1 MPAFATALRP
11 IRLTK
16 YEMLPNRSP
25 AARRHTVWYH
35 PPMLASV
42 KQLLPRLRL
51 LLILAAAL
59 GCFIFLFNLF
69 GGLQS
74 PGDAGLLDRSDP
86 SATTIEVLNGTQLTT
101 VLASFLCFALAVGL
115 AWLCWQRLKGPN
127 EKRLMTGLLSALCAV
142 AFFALGLYLGV
153 ISAAQRG
160 LPYGNLPYDQH
171 QIDLTGVEPLGLALL
186 AGFILS
192 VAVVGI
198 IRPRFVIVPVL
209 VWLVLAFMFGMFESD
224 AIRGL
229 NLFDRPSRLQP
240 VLAYQEIIDGYLPP
254 VPGHAVVVETVPDSD
269 VPPDFSSPE
278 FADDPGG
285 PPDPDAVEA
294 LFLDLGSQD
303 AEATEN
309 AAIALEELGA
319 DVIGLET
326 GGFLVKWDVRV
337 YLVPGVTAKQTDP
350 PKPEPVFSVRGAT
363 ETGYLRTA
371 VGDAY
376 TGGIWAQ
383 LNPLELSYLAGT
395 DVRTLVVAE
404 LAEGSATT
412 SAPSPKPESALL
424 SHNWIMPEH
433 ANRSQEITV
442 SPHPPGGSLPV
453 GPLPVSLNL
462 DLVRADGSYT
472 PFSGTFD
479 SEPVPSDYTWISRV
493 PEFSQEQLRQATPT
507 SDEAYLGLPDNLP
520 PRVWDLARR
529 IAEGHDGPYLKAKA
543 IEDFLQREYTYGFAG
558 VETPE
563 RPLDQ
568 DPVDWFLFDSRQ
580 GTSGQFSSA
589 FVVMVRSL
597 GIPARVAS
605 GWAIAEVGVRQAVIS
620 DQAHQWAEV
629 GFTDLGWI
637 IFEPTGPGG
646 PPSRAGSS
654 GVWEAELAR
663 LSGILHTDPLI
674 SSRTEAAGEL
684 VRFSGKSPLPAARVT
699 KPLAEALRSDDSI
712 AVRSVAARAL
722 GTLSDVSVL
731 EPLRVAVIADAAPEV
746 RISAIH
752 ALAETGYDG
761 VIPHIAEALVDSD
774 PIVRN
779 SGEGVLTDLGAVV
792 TQLENGGKL
801 VHVADEISA
810 TVAGI
815 SAMQAPEPSHIPV
828 FRTRGT
834 NNTKYL
840 RTGVG
845 DIYRNGVWSQSHLLE
860 LPYPSERELP
870 RLVDR
875 LLPDYLGNKPADA
888 PDPKLTSLAWP
899 SGGFGYQSQQDR
911 ITVSSVDSS
920 ELLPAGVWPISLGA
934 RYIFSTGHY
943 RPFSATFRS
952 DQSLETFSWLTR
964 TQRPSRERLVS
975 TAVTDDPFFTQL
987 PDDLPPRVRD
997 LAGEITRGYD
1007 TPYLKAKA
1015 IESYLRGNYTYAFA
1029 GPDSTG
1035 PPVGRD
1041 PVDWFLFDSRQG
1053 TCGQFSSA
1061 FVILAR
1067 AAGIP
1072 ARVVSGWTVSPQD
1085 DWQTIHADQAHQW
1098 AEVAFKELGWVTFE
1112 PTAPAGAPARTP
1124 GFEDGVSG
1132 VPEPVLGTEA
1142 RKVLEDIAGDNPD
1155 LASVIEERLGAPGQ
1169 GGSSAADRLEELL
1182 ANNPS
1187 ENSPSAAEILASV
1200 GAEVTP
1206 LENGGALVS
1215 VGTGASWVPGTT
1227 TGQASEHPGKPVFQ
1241 VTGGVSA
1248 GYLRTTTGGVYSD
1261 GRWSQID
1268 PVQLP
1273 YQQGEGLPV
1282 LVDRRQSHWD
1292 LSAFSAAPSTAM
1304 SLLAWPKPGYGTLLG
1319 LDPIRVSAHPAAGT
1333 IPAGRRPISLR
1344 ADQILVGGTYAP
1356 FSATFASEE
1365 ALTEYSWMAQHV
1377 VFPPDQLVDAE
1388 PFIDAA
1394 YTQLPGDLPPRIR
1407 ELALEIT
1414 AGHDSAYLKAK
1425 AIERFLRDN
1434 FIYAFASADT
1444 KTPPP
1449 GHDPVDWFL
1458 FEAKQGTCGQFSSA
1472 FVVLARSVG
1481 LPARVVSGWSVG
1493 SSQQS
1498 RMVYSDQAHQWAEVP
1513 FENLG
1518 WITFEPT
1525 AAGGPPSRSS
1535 GMADAGRA
1543 FVTEAADPTSSQDAD
1558 SLEQNRQPQETMIEI
1573 SQWPVRTRLGAPF
1586 TIAGTVTTT
1595 SGAPVDQVEVEIFI
1609 NEKKENGGVKVGTGT
1624 AERGRFSVDIRLPAR
1639 FARGSYQLIAHA
1651 LANSEYEESWSDP
1664 EIKVYSSTGLEL
1676 TGPAEVSVDTAAQF
1690 SGRLSEEVAG
1700 GVANQEIQI
1709 TVDGQPTAPAYT
1721 DAGGEFLFSHSFAE
1735 TGEHLVEARFVEA
1748 DFMLENAAQLT
1759 LKATMPS
1766 VLEIEVFP
1774 QVQLGAEFPVRG
1786 YLRDGR
1792 GYPLGRQ
1799 KVEISLAGGSP
1810 HSVVTDI
1817 QGAFQMNDVVDNAGV
1832 HALVATFDGDGDIE
1846 PSSYRTSVRVAE
1858 PVSMSLVGNRVARVG
1873 HPYRLT
1879 GKLTGMNGRPLP
1891 DSQISVGVMGGTS
1904 TLVHTDVEGSFRWEA
1919 VFDAEAEATVEV
1931 GFVGTADLE
1940 PTRRLWPVEVATPQI
1955 AVEAP
1960 ETIARGN
1967 DLMLRGS
1974 VMVGSQDVRDVEIV
1988 VTGHDDGQIV
1998 DRTNAAGSFTVV
2010 LPIGLESDTG
2020 PLTLEIAA
2028 PELDVASEVATQV
2041 LSVTSIIVV
2050 PMEQGRPGRQ
2060 LPLQAQLHDDRGHGI
2075 SGAVLRYGEDGQAV
2089 TDAAGT
2095 AILTIPVPD
2104 TDDPSI
2110 LPVTLRFNGDQS
2122 HLPIT
2127 YTVGLP
2133 VTSPPFDWLLWVGLP
2148 ISLFLCATLAYVWGR
2163 RGFALDRSRGR
2174 GTAADPGSA
2183 AVPEPSLPASGPGDV
2198 PQERSSEA
2206 RDEAMVVP
2214 IPEVEQKPHA
2224 VTKLIMRFPDL
2235 PTSAAPIWRLGES
2248 VRVECTLID
2257 ANEDPLE
2264 AANLYLDWPGFGEP
2278 VLLTTDPEGRCA
2290 ASWLGTERGTCRVTA
2305 RYPGDQNHAPSSTSE
2320 EFELRGPVPTQL
2332 EVNIS
2337 KPANDL
2343 PDIWGTGEEI
2353 AVEFV
2358 LVDTYGR
2365 GVVGRR
2371 IVVTIGDTDQPV
2383 EVITDDSG
2391 RGRTDLTGPVP
2402 GTYPI
2407 AANFAGDLD
2416 YLPSSGDRQFQLVE
2430 FRSYVVRHYNDFLA
2444 WIRGQVPNI
2453 PDQAT
2458 PREMEAMVVA
2468 SGLPV
2473 DQRALEEV
2481 IARFEEADYSLHEIG
2496 RARFESMHRACTK
2509 LMAEPGE

>member
-1 MPAFATALRP
+1 
-11 IRLTK
+11 
-16 YEMLPNRSP
+16 
-25 AARRHTVWYH
+25 
-35 PPMLASV
+35 MLASA
-42 KQLLPRLRL
+42 KQLLPRMRL

-74 PGDAGLLDRSDP
+74 PGDSGLLDRSDP
-86 SATTIEVLNGTQLTT
+86 SATATEVLNGTQLTT
-101 VLASFLCFALAVGL
+101 VLASFLCFALSVGL

-127 EKRLMTGLLSALCAV
+127 ERRVFAGLLSALCAV

-254 VPGHAVVVETVPDSD
+254 LPGPAVVVDTVPVSD
-269 VPPDFSSPE
+269 VPPALSSPE
-278 FADDPGG
+278 LADAPGS

-294 LFLDLGSQD
+294 LLLHLGSQD
-303 AEATEN
+303 AETTEN

-337 YLVPGVTAKQTDP
+337 HLVPGVTAKQTNP
-350 PKPEPVFSVRGAT
+350 PESEPVFSVRGAT

-383 LNPLELSYLAGT
+383 LNPLELTYLAGT

-404 LAEGSATT
+404 LAEGSAST

-433 ANRSQEITV
+433 SNRSQEITV

-462 DLVRADGSYT
+462 DLVRADGSYS

-479 SEPVPSDYTWISRV
+479 SEAVPSDYTWNSRV
-493 PEFSQEQLRQATPT
+493 PEFSQEQLRQAAPT

-520 PRVWDLARR
+520 PRVRDLARR
-529 IAEGHDGPYLKAKA
+529 IAEGQDEPYPKAKA
-543 IEDFLQREYTYGFAG
+543 IEDFLQREYTYGFSG

-563 RPLDQ
+563 RPLHQ

-605 GWAIAEVGVRQAVIS
+605 GWAIAEVGVRQTVIS

-629 GFTDLGWI
+629 GFADLGWV
-637 IFEPTGPGG
+637 IFEPTGSGG

-654 GVWEAELAR
+654 VVWEAELAR
-663 LSGILHTDPLI
+663 LSRILHTDPLI

-684 VRFSGKSPLPAARVT
+684 VRFSGKSPLPAARVI
-699 KPLAEALRSDDSI
+699 KPLAKALRSDESI
-712 AVRSVAARAL
+712 AVRSAAARAL
-722 GTLSDVSVL
+722 GALSDVAVL

-779 SGEGVLTDLGAVV
+779 TGEGVLTDLGAVV
-792 TQLENGGKL
+792 TQLENSGKL

-815 SAMQAPEPSHIPV
+815 SAMQSPEPSHIPV

-870 RLVDR
+870 PLVDR
-875 LLPDYLGNKPADA
+875 LLQDYLGNRPADA
-888 PDPKLTSLAWP
+888 PDPRLTSLSWP
-899 SGGFGYQSQQDR
+899 SGGLVSQSQQDR

-934 RYIFSTGHY
+934 RLIFSTGYY

-952 DQSLETFSWLTR
+952 DQSLGTFSWLTR
-964 TQRPSRERLVS
+964 TQRPSREQLVS
-975 TAVTDDPFFTQL
+975 TAVADDPFFTQL
-987 PDDLPPRVRD
+987 PEDLPPRIRD
-997 LAGEITRGYD
+997 LAREITRSYD

-1015 IESYLRGNYTYAFA
+1015 IEVYLRGNYTYAFA
-1029 GPDSTG
+1029 GPDSAG
-1035 PPVGRD
+1035 APVGRD
-1041 PVDWFLFDSRQG
+1041 PVDWFLFDQRQG

-1072 ARVVSGWTVSPQD
+1072 ARVVSGWVVSPQD

-1112 PTAPAGAPARTP
+1112 PTAPSGAPARTP

-1132 VPEPVLGTEA
+1132 VPEPVLGYEA

-1169 GGSSAADRLEELL
+1169 DGSAADD
-1182 ANNPS
+1182 NPS
-1187 ENSPSAAEILASV
+1187 ENSPSAAEILALV

-1206 LENGGALVS
+1206 LENGGALVD

-1227 TGQASEHPGKPVFQ
+1227 AGQASEHAAKPVFQ

-1248 GYLRTTTGGVYSD
+1248 GYLRTTTGDVYSD

-1268 PVQLP
+1268 PVQLAYP
-1273 YQQGEGLPV
+1273 QGEGLPV
-1282 LVDRRQSHWD
+1282 LVDRSRSRWD
-1292 LSAFSAAPSTAM
+1292 LSALPAAPSEAM
-1304 SLLAWPKPGYGTLLG
+1304 SLLAWPQPGYGTLLG
-1319 LDPIRVSAHPAAGT
+1319 LDLIKVSAHPATGN
-1333 IPAGRRPISLR
+1333 IPAGRKPISLR
-1344 ADQILVGGTYAP
+1344 ADQILIGGTYAP
-1356 FSATFASEE
+1356 LSATFASEDV
-1365 ALTEYSWMAQHV
+1365 LTEYSWLAQHLA
-1377 VFPPDQLVDAE
+1377 FPPDQLMDAE

-1394 YTQLPGDLPPRIR
+1394 YTQLPEDLPPRIR

-1472 FVVLARSVG
+1472 FVVLSRSVG

-1493 SSQQS
+1493 ASRQS
-1498 RMVYSDQAHQWAEVP
+1498 RIVYSDQAHQWAEVP
-1513 FENLG
+1513 FESLG

-1525 AAGGPPSRSS
+1525 AAGGAPSRYSET
-1535 GMADAGRA
+1535 GDEGRTS
-1543 FVTEAADPTSSQDAD
+1543 VLEASDRTGSQDPD
-1558 SLEQNRQPQETMIEI
+1558 LLEQNRQPQETIIEI

-1586 TIAGTVTTT
+1586 TIAGTVATT
-1595 SGAPVDQVEVEIFI
+1595 SGDPVDQVEVEIFI
-1609 NEKKENGGVKVGTGT
+1609 NKKKENGGVKVGTGA
-1624 AERGRFSVDIRLPAR
+1624 AERGRFTVDIRLPAR

-1676 TGPAEVSVDTAAQF
+1676 TGPAEVSVDTVAQF

-1700 GVANQEIQI
+1700 ALANQEIQI
-1709 TVDGQPTAPAYT
+1709 TVDGQPIAPAYT
-1721 DAGGEFLFSHSFAE
+1721 DAGGEFLFAHSFAE

-1766 VLEIEVFP
+1766 VMEIEVFP
-1774 QVQLGAEFPVRG
+1774 PVQIGAEFPVRG

-1792 GYPLGRQ
+1792 GHPLGRQ

-1817 QGAFQMNDVVDNAGV
+1817 QGAFQMNGVVDNAGL

-1858 PVSMSLVGNRVARVG
+1858 PVSMTLAGNRVARVG

-1891 DSQISVGVMGGTS
+1891 NSQLSVGVMGGTS

-1931 GFVGTADLE
+1931 GFVGTTDLG

-1955 AVEAP
+1955 AVEVP
-1960 ETIARGN
+1960 ETIARGT
-1967 DLMLRGS
+1967 DLTLRGA

-1988 VTGHDDGQIV
+1988 VTGHDKGQIV
-1998 DRTNAAGSFTVV
+1998 DRTNAAGSFMVV
-2010 LPIGLESDTG
+2010 LPIGLESNTG

-2028 PELDVASEVATQV
+2028 PELDVTSEVTTQV
-2041 LSVTSIIVV
+2041 LSATSIIVV

-2075 SGAVLRYGEDGQAV
+2075 SGGVLRYGEDGQAV
-2089 TDAAGT
+2089 TDADGT

-2104 TDDPSI
+2104 TDDPSVT
-2110 LPVTLRFNGDQS
+2110 PVTLRFNGDQS
-2122 HLPIT
+2122 HLPTT

-2133 VTSPPFDWLLWVGLP
+2133 ITSPPFDWLLWVGLP
-2148 ISLFLCATLAYVWGR
+2148 ISLVLCATLAYVWGR
-2163 RGFALDRSRGR
+2163 RGFALDRGRGR
-2174 GTAADPGSA
+2174 GSTVDPGSA
-2183 AVPEPSLPASGPGDV
+2183 ALPDPSLPASGSGDV
-2198 PQERSSEA
+2198 PQERSSEV
-2206 RDEAMVVP
+2206 RDEAVVVP
-2214 IPEVEQKPHA
+2214 VLDVDQKSHA
-2224 VTKLIMRFPDL
+2224 VTKLTMRFPDL
-2235 PTSAAPIWRLGES
+2235 PTSAVPIWRLGES

-2264 AANLYLDWPGFGEP
+2264 TANLYLDWPGFGES
-2278 VLLTTDPEGRCA
+2278 VLLNTDPEGRCTA
-2290 ASWLGTERGTCRVTA
+2290 AWLGTERGTYRVTA
-2305 RYPGDQNHAPSSTSE
+2305 RYPGDQHNAPSSTSE

-2332 EVNIS
+2332 EVNIT
-2337 KPANDL
+2337 KPTYDL

-2353 AVEFV
+2353 AVDVV
-2358 LVDTYGR
+2358 LVDTYGH

-2371 IVVTIGDTDQPV
+2371 IAVTIGDTDQPV

-2407 AANFAGDLD
+2407 AANFAGDLE
-2416 YLPSSGDRQFQLVE
+2416 YLPSSGDRQLQLVE
-2430 FRSYVVRHYNDFLA
+2430 FRSYVVRRYNDFLA

-2481 IARFEEADYSLHEIG
+2481 ITRFEEADYSLREIG
-2496 RARFESMHRACTK
+2496 RARFESMHRACAK
-2509 LMAEPGE
+2509 LMAEPSE